1 MYLTQKEVF
10 NFYEVY
16 IIKSLILYRMN
27 YDIIF
32 RRLFSPKTKKSPT
45 IIKALLLHSR
55 KWLEN
60 GVLVKLNLPF
70 N

>member
-1 MYLTQKEVF
+1 
-10 NFYEVY
+10 
-16 IIKSLILYRMN
+16 MN

-32 RRLFSPKTKKSPT
+32 RRLFSTKTKKSPT

-60 GVLVKLNLPF
+60 GVLVKLNYHLTKNPLCVK
-70 N
+70 

>member
-1 MYLTQKEVF
+1 
-10 NFYEVY
+10 
-16 IIKSLILYRMN
+16 MN

-32 RRLFSPKTKKSPT
+32 RRLFSTKTKKSPT

-60 GVLVKLNLPF
+60 GVLVKLNYHLTKNPLC
-70 N
+70 